1 MLKFCYFFKNRKQK
15 IKKKLKLNEK
25 VGSENV

>member
-1 MLKFCYFFKNRKQK
+1 LCLATLNQYILVIKE

-25 VGSENV
+25 NQ